1 MIVVFSAEA
10 ETDLEAIGDYIAR
23 GSPNRALT
31 FIRELKAHATHIADM
46 PLGYP
51 LVPRYEQSGIRR
63 CVHGNYLIFFKVG
76 SDRIEIVHIL
86 HGAMDYAAI
95 LYPS

>member
-10 ETDLEAIGDYIAR
+10 ETDLEAIGDYIAKN
-23 GSPNRALT
+23 SPRRALT
-31 FIRELKAHATHIADM
+31 FIHELKAHAARIADM
-46 PLGYP
+46 PLGYG
-51 LVPRYEQSGIRR
+51 LVPRYEQYGIHR
-63 CVHGNYLIFFKVG
+63 CVHGNYLIFFKVD